1 MDLSAGMWNEGGTS
15 SEHLRGAPVC
25 RTTKRKQANTQYSG
39 EGGAVTGG
47 RQCWTRP
54 VFKCH
59 AAARSLLRH
68 LVCDDDDDDDGGGGG
83 GGGYGDRSIRR
94 HDNQPFNCSFSH
106 LDTDA

>member
-68 LVCDDDDDDDGGGGG
+68 LVCDDDDDGGG

-94 HDNQPFNCSFSH
+94 HGNQPFNCSFSH